1 MRRAAGT
8 VVAAGLLGLGCAASP
23 AYRASSTPVGS
34 ATVAST
40 PPEPST
46 PESSAGFAQPPS
58 MAPRTAPVRRPATGV
73 DLDREPAQP
82 APPPTQPGSVT
93 VQSLSESPTSS
104 VVGGAAVED
113 GERTVREARIGAQ
126 VQRIREEQIRLASN
140 PGICHDVCFA
150 AGSICLAA
158 QEVCRLTGD
167 SDARCARAR
176 GACADAGRQR
186 DGSCPVCPPTH

>member
-1 MRRAAGT
+1 VT
-8 VVAAGLLGLGCAASP
+8 T
-23 AYRASSTPVGS
+23 SS
-34 ATVAST
+34 
-40 PPEPST
+40 EPST
-46 PESSAGFAQPPS
+46 PESSAGYAQPPAT
-58 MAPRTAPVRRPATGV
+58 APRPAQVDRPAAGV
-73 DLDREPAQP
+73 VRDREPA
-82 APPPTQPGSVT
+82 QPGSVT

-104 VVGGAAVED
+104 LQGGASAD
-113 GERTVREARIGAQ
+113 DSERAVREARIGAQ

-167 SDARCARAR
+167 TDARCERAR